1 MAKEWANKDMYHPSH
16 GVPEP
21 RMPLPKGKGFVRKD
35 PAWGDER
42 SRSRG
47 GGLER
52 AVRPARHGGQTVSA
66 QGRAVRPA

>member
-1 MAKEWANKDMYHPSH
+1 MAKEWAKKDRYNPSH

-21 RMPLPKGKGFVRKD
+21 RMPLPRGKAVVRSV
-35 PAWGDER
+35 PAWRDER

-52 AVRPARHGGQTVSA
+52 AVRLARHGGQTC
-66 QGRAVRPA
+66 PT

>member
-1 MAKEWANKDMYHPSH
+1 VNKDRYHPSH
-16 GVPEP
+16 VVPEP
-21 RMPLPKGKGFVRKD
+21 HMPLLKGKGFVRKV

-52 AVRPARHGGQTVSA
+52 AVIPAKHGGQTGLARRSD
-66 QGRAVRPA
+66 RPFPDF